1 MAKKKAQV
9 KLVLGDGSTVTLD
22 LAEDDPQGALQRLLK
37 GKGEYAAGWVT
48 AKGGYYVNLSA
59 VVKILP
65 TGL

>member
-1 MAKKKAQV
+1 MAIQKAKV
-9 KLVLGDGSTVTLD
+9 KLILGDGSTVTLD
-22 LAEDDPQGALQRLLK
+22 LPEDDPQGAFQRLLK
-37 GKGEYAAGWVT
+37 RKGEYAPGWVT

>member
-22 LAEDDPQGALQRLLK
+22 LAEDDPQGALQRLLN